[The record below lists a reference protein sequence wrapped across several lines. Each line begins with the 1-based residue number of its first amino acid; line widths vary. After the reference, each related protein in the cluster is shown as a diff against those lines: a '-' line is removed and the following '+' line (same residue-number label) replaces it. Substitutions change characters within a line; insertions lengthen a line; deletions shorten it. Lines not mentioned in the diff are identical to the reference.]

1 MKLWIAFAS
10 LMLISRV
17 LPAQI
22 TFQAHPIV
30 GGDFR
35 ADGPRDVIA
44 VDLDRDGD
52 MDLVSAT
59 NQGHQIFWHEND
71 GAGHFTTHL
80 VSTVTSVPGAIAVQA
95 FDYGGDSD
103 IDIVAASNTRDK
115 IYLFVNN
122 GTNQFPTAWEIAS
135 GVDGVYDIFAIDMN
149 GDGHKDIIS
158 ASANNNR
165 IIWHEDIGGAM
176 PTFFPHLIQDS
187 LDSPRAVYARDMDG
201 DTDVDI
207 VAAFFNGDQIAWF
220 ENDGNNQF
228 TAHIIDDDANGAN
241 SVYAADIHN
250 DGDVDILATTDF
262 GREVIL
268 YPYHLQTY
276 SKLVLSA
283 GINKPTSVVATDVD
297 GDGWNDVLATFSGE
311 QKVVWFQYR
320 IADGWPFVYKE
331 VTNSANGANA
341 VLSADIDGDGIQDIV
356 SSSFN
361 DDKIAWYKQSTTA
374 RFTPRDVFVIAQNAK
389 AVHAE
394 DLDDDGDMDV
404 LSASSGDNKIAWYKN
419 LGNGQFHSYV
429 ISTNAR
435 QAWDVSVADLDKDGD
450 KDVVSVSFADDK
462 VAYYENDGNQNF
474 TEWDLTSFFNNL
486 GPRSLK
492 IADADGDGDLDILFS
507 MFYNDGAAWCI
518 NRGAGT
524 FNPSLFV
531 VTNNADGANAVDAA
545 DMDGDGDM
553 DVLIASVND
562 NKFAWYEYGGGFPG
576 AYTEHLI
583 STNANNPWDILAAD
597 LDQDGDMDVVTASSG
612 DNTIAWYENDGN
624 LQFSKRILSTT
635 ANSTRSIHV
644 ADVDG
649 DGDLDVLG
657 VAFNRALWFENDGN
671 MNFNEIVISNDVSFG
686 YDIFS
691 ADINGDGRLDIL
703 TASDQDD
710 KIAWFQQMAPTG
722 LKDHSPPLPN
732 AFLLQNH
739 PNPFN
744 PATQITFGLPE
755 MTSVS
760 LVVYD
765 LFGRS
770 VKTLVN
776 ELKAAGTHTVQWN
789 GTDHSGKPVSSG
801 IYFYRLQAGEFQ
813 QVRKMLVLR

>member
-1 MKLWIAFAS
+1 
-10 LMLISRV
+10 MLFSGA

-52 MDLVSAT
+52 MDLVSAA

-80 VSTVTSVPGAIAVQA
+80 VSTVTSVQGAIAVQA

-103 IDIVAASNTRDK
+103 IDIVAASNVEDK
-115 IYLFVNN
+115 IFLFVND

-158 ASANNNR
+158 ASANNDR

-187 LDSPRAVYARDMDG
+187 LDAPRAVYARDLDG
-201 DTDVDI
+201 DTDVDV

-228 TAHIIDDDANGAN
+228 TAHIIDAAANGAN
-241 SVYAADIHN
+241 GVYVADIQN
-250 DGDVDILATTDF
+250 DGDMDILATTKY

-268 YPYHLQTY
+268 YQYHNQTY
-276 SKLVLSA
+276 GKLVLSA
-283 GINKPTSVVATDVD
+283 GINSPTSIVAADVD
-297 GDGWNDVLATFSGE
+297 GDGQNDVLATFSNE
-311 QKVVWFQYR
+311 QKVVWFQYPPGG
-320 IADGWPFVYKE
+320 GWPFIYNE
-331 VTNSANGANA
+331 ITNSANGANA
-341 VLSADIDGDGIQDIV
+341 VLSTDIDGDGIQDIV

-361 DDKIAWYKQSTTA
+361 DDKIAWYKQDATGQ
-374 RFTPRDVFVIAQNAK
+374 FTPRDVFVIAQNAR
-389 AVHAE
+389 AVHAV
-394 DLDDDGDMDV
+394 DLDDDGDLDV
-404 LSASSGDNKIAWYKN
+404 LSASSGDNKIAWYEN

-429 ISTNAR
+429 ISSNAR
-435 QAWDVSVADLDKDGD
+435 QAWDVSVADIDADGD
-450 KDVVSVSFADDK
+450 MDVVSVSFADDK

-474 TEWDLTSFFNNL
+474 TELDLTFFIKNI

-492 IADADGDGDLDILFS
+492 IADADADGDLDILFS
-507 MFYNDGAAWCI
+507 MFNRDGAAWCI
-518 NRGAGT
+518 NQGAGI
-524 FNPSLFV
+524 FVLPLLV

-553 DVLIASVND
+553 DVLIASMND
-562 NKFAWYEYGGGFPG
+562 NKFAWYEYAG
-576 AYTEHLI
+576 AEPALYTEHLI
-583 STNANNPWDILAAD
+583 STTANNPWDILAAD
-597 LDQDGDMDVVTASSG
+597 LDQDGDIDVVTASSG

-624 LQFSKRILSTT
+624 LQFSQHVISTT
-635 ANSTRSIHV
+635 ASQTKSIHV

-657 VAFNRALWFENDGN
+657 VDFTRALWFENDGN
-671 MNFNEIVISNDVSFG
+671 MNFSEIVISNDVSFG
-686 YDIFS
+686 YDIFT
-691 ADINGDGRLDIL
+691 ADLNGDGRLDIL
-703 TASDQDD
+703 TASELDDQ
-710 KIAWFQQMAPTG
+710 IAWFQQMAPTG
-722 LKDHSPPLPN
+722 LEEQSPPLPN
-732 AFLLQNH
+732 TFLLQNH

-755 MTSVS
+755 MTRVS

-776 ELKAAGTHTVQWN
+776 GPRAAGAHTVQWN
-789 GTDHSGKPVSSG
+789 STDHSGNPVSSG

-813 QVRKMLVLR
+813 QVRKMILLR